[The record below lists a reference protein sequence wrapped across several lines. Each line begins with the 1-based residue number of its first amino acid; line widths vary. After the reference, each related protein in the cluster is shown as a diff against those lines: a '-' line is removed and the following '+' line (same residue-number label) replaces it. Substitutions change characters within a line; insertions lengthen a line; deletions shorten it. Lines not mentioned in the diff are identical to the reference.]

1 MHLEKENIRDL
12 AGLQVQVTVMAS
24 YGVISLSKKLTDNCF
39 SRLRS
44 INEYLVI
51 DWGGHDRW
59 LGSNIMQQTGTCGP
73 WCPVSQLC
81 HSLCPWMTLA
91 KVQVDRI
98 AGPKPPR
105 SSWRPCL

>member
-1 MHLEKENIRDL
+1 MENENIQDL

-24 YGVISLSKKLTDNCF
+24 YGITSLSKKLAHNCF

-59 LGSNIMQQTGTCGP
+59 LGPNVMQQTVRVGLG
-73 WCPVSQLC
+73 VQSQSCAIVPLDD
-81 HSLCPWMTLA
+81 SGQDPGGL
-91 KVQVDRI
+91 
-98 AGPKPPR
+98 
-105 SSWRPCL
+105 